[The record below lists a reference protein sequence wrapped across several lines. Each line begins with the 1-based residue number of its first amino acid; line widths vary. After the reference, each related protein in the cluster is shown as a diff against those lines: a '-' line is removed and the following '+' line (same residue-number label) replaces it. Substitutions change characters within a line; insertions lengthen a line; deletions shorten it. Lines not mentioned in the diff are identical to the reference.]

1 MGARLRVSGFC
12 LKPAYLK
19 EVFCYVPNAPTN
31 QKWLD
36 TNHFKKSNKMAWNI
50 MKMKA
55 KRRAA
60 HFQGLVVM
68 ALSLRIN
75 EAESASS
82 GPDLTRECGRR
93 DPRSHARGAFKPF
106 LYKCSGPHTVT
117 ESLPSSSVCSSGT
130 WKSHRHSP
138 ASRSSIDRKLV
149 WSEELVSQ
157 SI

>member
-1 MGARLRVSGFC
+1 MGTRLRVSGFC

-19 EVFCYVPNAPTN
+19 EVFCYVRNAPTN

-36 TNHFKKSNKMAWNI
+36 TNHSKKSNKMAWNI

-60 HFQGLVVM
+60 NFHGLVVM

-82 GPDLTRECGRR
+82 GPDSTRKCGRR

-117 ESLPSSSVCSSGT
+117 ESFLLRLSAPPELGRAIAIRQPHD
-130 WKSHRHSP
+130 HRSTENWFGV
-138 ASRSSIDRKLV
+138 RS
-149 WSEELVSQ
+149 
-157 SI
+157 